1 MDSSVLQKIKL
12 RFFSLFGR
20 NYLSNSVRLFF
31 FYPTYEKTPPYLPC
45 AIVLG
50 SFYLRTVFNRHP
62 GVTQTIDFTSFL
74 GNGLTATPGLGQID
88 SDNWQVTDF
97 SDGDTTFGGTF
108 TTGQYARGLNLGAVS
123 AAGIYAFDVDNSPPI
138 NVALGVQPTSND
150 FNNGMIVLKLQ
161 NNTGGVITDLQV
173 GFDLFYFNDANRA
186 NSLNFAYSLDN
197 VSYTDT
203 DQDFT
208 SPGSATGAT
217 WSAAQTLGTT
227 IQGLTLADGAD
238 FYIAWVSDRGG
249 TGPTDDQLALDNIG
263 ITAIPEPSTYGLI
276 LGGLAF
282 IAVFWKRRQLIG

>member
-1 MDSSVLQKIKL
+1 MEEITFRIQCAC
-12 RFFSLFGR
+12 FFSIQLMKKLLLTFLVPL
-20 NYLSNSVRLFF
+20 YWVPS
-31 FYPTYEKTPPYLPC
+31 TY
-45 AIVLG
+45 AQFSIV
-50 SFYLRTVFNRHP
+50 TP